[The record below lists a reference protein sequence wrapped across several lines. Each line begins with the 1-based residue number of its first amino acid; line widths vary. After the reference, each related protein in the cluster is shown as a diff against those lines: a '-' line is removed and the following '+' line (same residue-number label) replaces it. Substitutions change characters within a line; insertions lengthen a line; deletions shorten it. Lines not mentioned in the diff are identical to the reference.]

1 MADPA
6 GAPADEHLTRRL
18 RGVAIATTV
27 VWGLVVLIW
36 DEGPFAV
43 TFDDAYYYF
52 EIASRI
58 ADGQGSTF
66 DGISET
72 NGYHPLWMAI
82 CVIPYLLGVEGMA
95 AVRVLLTVQVLLYG
109 ASLWV
114 LAGVAG
120 RAAGGWPRLA
130 ARTAKAARSG
140 DAGGSDDAGGAGGA
154 GDSGDAGGG
163 RHRDAVD
170 ACRWSVVAA
179 VALAVANP
187 FVVRIAVSGLESI
200 LVVVVGV
207 LLLERVLRAPG
218 TLLTDRGT
226 RQRAGTALLLVL
238 AFLARTDSVLLVA
251 TVGVAGLAEIRRRS
265 LGRRGIVELVGLLA
279 PAAVTLVVYVVWNI
293 EAFGG
298 LQISG
303 VVKRA
308 PLEATNV
315 IGFGVVLIGCAIAI
329 VRSVDRADRLAG
341 GATPRFGRTSAF
353 TARTSWYGTFALL
366 VVAYYSLLSVQQWLW
381 YYAPAATWLLFLL
394 TVTCIDLF
402 EQGAVD
408 ARRDTAPSRALL
420 PLRALVL
427 VPLGALLVFQIRAL
441 ADPEIRSIQLAN
453 RTAAEWASTGLPPD
467 AVLASWDAGVL
478 GYFADQPVVNLD
490 GVVSGFDWYDATQEG
505 GAAMA
510 AELDAA
516 GVTHIVNHGAIVDG
530 EDPAIRPYVE
540 ALWGPEVAAAARVVE
555 SFPFV
560 YSGTTVGS
568 EGRSAGTRELAVW
581 VYELPAP
588 EAR

>member
-1 MADPA
+1 MVDPA
-6 GAPADEHLTRRL
+6 NGPSDGQLTHRL

-27 VWGLVVLIW
+27 VWGLVVLVW

-72 NGYHPLWMAI
+72 NGYHPLWMLV
-82 CVIPYLLGVEGMA
+82 CVLPYLLGVGGMA
-95 AVRVLLTVQVLLYG
+95 AVRALLSVQVLLYG

-120 RAAGGWPRLA
+120 RAAGDWPRLS
-130 ARTAKAARSG
+130 ARAAKAAG
-140 DAGGSDDAGGAGGA
+140 PDAAD
-154 GDSGDAGGG
+154 DSGDAADS
-163 RHRDAVD
+163 RHRGGVD

-200 LVVVVGV
+200 LVVAVGA
-207 LLLERVLRAPG
+207 LLLERVLRLPG
-218 TLLTDRGT
+218 TLLADRST
-226 RQRAGTALLLVL
+226 RQRTGTALLLAL
-238 AFLARTDSVLLVA
+238 AFLARTDSVLLLA
-251 TVGVAGLAEIRRRS
+251 TVGVAGLAEVRRHG
-265 LGRRGIVELVGLLA
+265 LGRRGVVELVGLLA
-279 PAAVTLVVYVVWNI
+279 PAALTLVVYVVWNI
-293 EAFGG
+293 GAFGG

-308 PLEATNV
+308 PLDATNV
-315 IGFGVVLIGCAIAI
+315 IGFGVVLAGCAVAI

-341 GATPRFGRTSAF
+341 GANPRFARTSAF

-381 YYAPAATWLLFLL
+381 YYAPAAIWLLFLL

-402 EQGAVD
+402 EQAAVD
-408 ARRDTAPSRALL
+408 ARRGTTPSRALL
-420 PLRALVL
+420 PLRLLVV

-441 ADPEIRSIQLAN
+441 VDPELRSIQLAN
-453 RTAAEWASTGLPPD
+453 RTAAEWASTGLPPE

-478 GYFADQPVVNLD
+478 GYFAEQPVVNLD
-490 GVVSGFDWYDATQEG
+490 GVVNGFDWYDATQEG

-530 EDPAIRPYVE
+530 EDPDIRPYVE
-540 ALWGPEVAAAARVVE
+540 ALWGPDAAEAARVVE

-581 VYELPAP
+581 IYELPAP
-588 EAR
+588 GAR